1 MDLVRHLRIAGAMA
15 AGKHTVCRPLVGHLP
30 GCVLID
36 TDILSPE
43 MVATTQPEPDYDRY
57 HHVLLQLA
65 LEINASGLIVAY
77 SGPVHPR
84 QIESSPLSSR
94 FDVRWLV
101 LVADSE
107 TRLQR
112 ALNRG
117 TDAAFYERNRAEHD
131 ALDSDLRLL
140 ARSNPRIQLLDT
152 AAMSPEDAI
161 RGAQDWAAIAL
172 AD

>member
-15 AGKHTVCRPLVGHLP
+15 AGKSTVSRPLAGHLP

-36 TDILSPE
+36 TDILSTE

-57 HHVLLQLA
+57 HHVLLELA
-65 LEINASGLIVAY
+65 LDISASGLVVAY

-84 QIESSPLSSR
+84 QVESSPLSSR
-94 FDVRWLV
+94 FDIRWLV
-101 LVADSE
+101 LVADSD

-112 ALNRG
+112 ALDRG
-117 TDAAFYERNRAEHD
+117 SDAAYYDRNRAEHD

-140 ARSNPRIQLLDT
+140 ARSNSRIQLLDT
-152 AAMSPEDAI
+152 GAMSEQEAI
-161 RGAQDWAAIAL
+161 CAARDWAAIAL
-172 AD
+172 AN